1 MPKHT
6 DRIFAQD
13 LHDLKDK
20 ILKMGAMVEGMIA
33 RATTSLVKRDSNLA
47 REVIQQ
53 DKEVDA
59 LEMEIDDCCLKIL
72 ALYQPAAVDLRFVAV
87 GMKIST
93 DLERMGDLAV
103 NICEETLILNQWEP
117 LKPYIDLPD
126 MAKKSQTMVREALQ
140 AFIDRDARRA
150 KVVCESD
157 DEVDNLEIKIK
168 EELTQIMQEKPE
180 GVPRGIRLIMIA
192 RQLERIGDHATNVAE
207 EVNFLVE
214 GEDIRHGASSLS

>member
-6 DRIFAQD
+6 DRNFAQD

-20 ILKMGAMVEGMIA
+20 ILKMGALVETMIA
-33 RATTSLVKRDSNLA
+33 RSITSLVERDSNLA
-47 REVIQQ
+47 REVIHQ

-59 LEMEIDDCCLKIL
+59 LEMEIDDACLRIL
-72 ALYQPAAVDLRFVAV
+72 ALHQPAAVDLRFVAV

-103 NICEETLILNQWEP
+103 NICEEVLVLNQWEP
-117 LKPYIDLPD
+117 LKPYIDLPE
-126 MAKKSQTMVREALQ
+126 MAKKSQAMVKGALQ
-140 AFIDRDARRA
+140 AFIDRDAARA
-150 KVVCESD
+150 KGVCESD
-157 DEVDNLEIKIK
+157 DEVDNLEVKIK
-168 EELTQIMQEKPE
+168 EDLTQIMQEKQDA
-180 GVPRGIRLIMIA
+180 VPRGIRLMMIA

-214 GEDIRHGASSLS
+214 GEDIRHGASALN